1 MAMVTL
7 TIDGKSVTVP
17 PGTTVL
23 KAALDAGIDI
33 PRLCHHPELSPWGG
47 CRLCL
52 VEVQG
57 QPAPVTSCGLQVT
70 EGMVVTTQSEELQ
83 AHRRQVLDLLLSDH
97 PLRCVVCE
105 KAGRCDLQR
114 YAYQFGLAESTYP
127 QELSR
132 TLRQDDNPFFLRDH
146 QYCILCT
153 RCVRVCNEIVGADA
167 IALSQRG
174 FPAYV
179 ATPFDRP
186 LAQTTCTFCGNC
198 VQVCPTAALLPV
210 GRQGRGRE
218 WELTRTR
225 TVCTYCGTGC
235 GIEVAT
241 RRGQIVYVSGY
252 TEAPVNGEFLCTKGR
267 FGLDFVTHRQRLRR
281 PWVRRDLAHARGLV
295 PEPPPPALS
304 RSPLLRPP
312 GLTDTHVEVDWE
324 TALELVAE
332 TLAEVVRAAG
342 PDAVGGVGSAL
353 CTNEDNYLFQKLMRA
368 GVGTNNVDLCARL

>member
-1 MAMVTL
+1 MITL
-7 TIDGKSVTVP
+7 TIDGTLVRVP

-23 KAALDAGIDI
+23 RAALDAGIDI
-33 PRLCHHPELSPWGG
+33 PHLCYHPELSAWGG

-52 VEVQG
+52 VDVQG
-57 QPAPVTSCGLQVT
+57 QPAPVASCGLQVT

-105 KAGRCDLQR
+105 KAGKCDLQR
-114 YAYQFGLAESTYP
+114 YAYQLGLAESTYP
-127 QELSR
+127 RELSR
-132 TLRQDDNPFFLRDH
+132 TLRQEDNPFFLRDH
-146 QYCILCT
+146 QYCVLCT
-153 RCVRVCNEIVGADA
+153 RCVRVCSEVVGASA

-174 FPAYV
+174 FHAYV
-179 ATPFDRP
+179 ATPSDSP
-186 LAQTTCTFCGNC
+186 LAETPCTFCGNC
-198 VQVCPTAALLPV
+198 VQLCPTAALLPV
-210 GRQGRGRE
+210 GRMGKGRE

-241 RRGQIVYVSGY
+241 RRGEIVYVAGY
-252 TEAPVNGEFLCTKGR
+252 PEAPVNGEFLCTKGR
-267 FGLDFVTHRQRLRR
+267 FGLDFATHPHRLRR
-281 PWVRRDLAHARGLV
+281 PWVRRDLAHAAGLTE
-295 PEPPPPALS
+295 EPPPAALGL
-304 RSPLLRPP
+304 SPLMRPP
-312 GLTDTHVEVDWE
+312 DLTETHVEVDWE
-324 TALELVAE
+324 TALDLVAE
-332 TLAEVVRAAG
+332 KLAEVVRTDG